1 MSFMVSRETQ
11 QYLADN
17 AGLRSFHPDVKLQ
30 PGRTPLSQIKILP
43 SDPVAQEAATEE
55 IKKKY
60 SQYFGI

>member
-1 MSFMVSRETQ
+1 
-11 QYLADN
+11 
-17 AGLRSFHPDVKLQ
+17 VKDK
-30 PGRTPLSQIKILP
+30 PGRVPLSQIKLLP

>member
-1 MSFMVSRETQ
+1 
-11 QYLADN
+11 
-17 AGLRSFHPDVKLQ
+17 VKDKA
-30 PGRTPLSQIKILP
+30 GRTPLSAIKLLL